1 MQFTNKFSIQ
11 WVSVCLLLAA
21 ATISAQEINISHC
34 LKSCPDV
41 SRPNNEVVLH
51 HVYAAAV
58 IPETGEVE
66 WVAYRVLPE
75 SIGVASLLPRWREAD
90 RLLYGAQ
97 LGADLEQS
105 PSFTQPD
112 LSNAQDSE
120 YRTNEIRVAAEDRGR
135 LTPMTSFAAT
145 PFWPELNQLS
155 NMSGLPQ
162 SMRTGP
168 WSGLDQAINELTAL
182 VASLYVVAGPV
193 VSRQSGGLN
202 SESGRA
208 DAFFKVVSD
217 GKRVAAFL
225 FDANLPPHAHFC
237 GQVSSLAE
245 IEGQVSLVLFP
256 DAELEDSAEMLAA
269 LGCS

>member
-97 LGADLEQS
+97 FGADLEQS

-168 WSGLDQAINELTAL
+168 WSDLIRRSMN
-182 VASLYVVAGPV
+182 
-193 VSRQSGGLN
+193 
-202 SESGRA
+202 
-208 DAFFKVVSD
+208 
-217 GKRVAAFL
+217 
-225 FDANLPPHAHFC
+225 
-237 GQVSSLAE
+237 
-245 IEGQVSLVLFP
+245 
-256 DAELEDSAEMLAA
+256 
-269 LGCS
+269 